1 MTKKYYINR
10 HAEQLDM
17 PYNDDDSQRLLQA
30 IDEVVQTHE
39 PESEEEV
46 SRLVE
51 RLAFEWKISPTIL
64 NLISQSYWRGL
75 SLIHIS
81 DPRDQRGSRMPSSA

>member
-1 MTKKYYINR
+1 MNKKYYINR

-17 PYNDDDSQRLLQA
+17 PYNDDDSQRLLQT

-51 RLAFEWKISPTIL
+51 RLAFEWRISPTVL
-64 NLISQSYWRGL
+64 NLISQSYWRGYV
-75 SLIHIS
+75 
-81 DPRDQRGSRMPSSA
+81 RGMKDTIRHTSNEDLK